1 MKAKA
6 IVITSILTAVSA
18 FAAPAPYGPEFGGA
32 CLGGWLAPAAGG
44 IAAAYIYN
52 QESRS
57 TGAFAAAVAITAL
70 AVPVGI
76 GTGTFA
82 AGEITDGPSLHPFK
96 TWGYTT
102 LAVTGQTFGTYI
114 LASGVGLL
122 ANSAGS
128 EDGFAAGFILLGV
141 GSIVTVITA
150 PYWYNRFKEPRPAI
164 DNDPATEGKASSLAA
179 SPFIAAGRTDDGR
192 TVPVYGLSLSF

>member
-1 MKAKA
+1 MKAQS
-6 IVITSILTAVSA
+6 IVSTLILTAVSA
-18 FAAPAPYGPEFGGA
+18 LAAPAHYWPEFGGA

-57 TGAFAAAVAITAL
+57 TGAFAAAVAITAVAL
-70 AVPVGI
+70 PVGI

-102 LAVTGQTFGTYI
+102 LAVTGQTFGTYA
-114 LASGVGLL
+114 LAGGVGLL
-122 ANSAGS
+122 ANSVGS
-128 EDGFAAGFILLGV
+128 EDGFAAGFIILGV
-141 GSIVTVITA
+141 GSIATFITA
-150 PYWYNRFKEPRPAI
+150 PYWYNHFKEPRPAI
-164 DNDPATEGKASSLAA
+164 NDDPAPEGKASSLAA
-179 SPFIAAGRTDDGR
+179 APYIAAARTDGGR
-192 TVPVYGLSLSF
+192 AIPVYGLTVNF